1 MYHLVQVLLTLP
13 VNWGALRESGLA
25 NTVYKGGVL
34 SHPNR
39 GVKTLA
45 ETLCKQWSE
54 AAPNK
59 NPRCACT
66 LVKCS
71 RPLQLV
77 HSSFAQLMK
86 VLNFCLR
93 HACHEETQLCT

>member
-1 MYHLVQVLLTLP
+1 MCVSEQHWKLYRHAMIDLVQVLLTLP
-13 VNWGALRESGLA
+13 VHWDALRESGLA

-45 ETLCKQWSE
+45 ESLCKQWSD

-59 NPRCACT
+59 KPRCVCRLIQA
-66 LVKCS
+66 
-71 RPLQLV
+71 Q
-77 HSSFAQLMK
+77 SS
-86 VLNFCLR
+86 
-93 HACHEETQLCT
+93 